1 LDSSN
6 SLVIREEKTKN
17 AHIFAQ
23 CDEKVSGPD
32 LFLCDNSA
40 CCVVT
45 VDPFNVFALGLNG
58 VTPVIMPLCAVWN
71 PESVSCHWFGS
82 W

>member
-1 LDSSN
+1 M
-6 SLVIREEKTKN
+6 N
-17 AHIFAQ
+17 AHNFAW

-45 VDPFNVFALGLNG
+45 VNHFNVFALGLNG
-58 VTPVIMPLCAVWN
+58 VTPVIMPLCAVQN
-71 PESVSCHWFGS
+71 PESVSCHLLES